1 MGDINEN
8 NISRLVGDNVTHKE
22 EELKK
27 RLEKIKEME
36 QEVLQKEKVLKDK
49 EKSKKQI
56 LLRLSPSLWNELA
69 AWAED
74 DFRSINGQIEY
85 LLAECV
91 RKRKG

>member
-8 NISRLVGDNVTHKE
+8 NINRLVGDNVSGKE

-27 RLEKIKEME
+27 RLEKIKELE

-69 AWAED
+69 TWAED
-74 DFRSINGQIEY
+74 DYRSINGQIEY

>member
-8 NISRLVGDNVTHKE
+8 NIKRLVGDNVSGKE

-27 RLEKIKEME
+27 RLEKIKELE

-74 DFRSINGQIEY
+74 DYRSINGQIEY

>member
-8 NISRLVGDNVTHKE
+8 NINRLVGDNVTEKE

-27 RLEKIKEME
+27 RLEKIKELE
-36 QEVLQKEKVLKDK
+36 QEVLQKKKVLKDK

-74 DFRSINGQIEY
+74 DYRSINGQIEY
-85 LLAECV
+85 LLSECV